1 MYARVCATQV
11 WLLPN
16 CSNVYISGD
25 KYVLL
30 HENKTP
36 LQTNL
41 FTSTA
46 PAQLVLALHPL
57 TFQPTLSS
65 NLRTMSARA
74 PLPILAA
81 RRQMRVRS
89 LPQPLLLHDKRCP
102 LAQIGLER
110 RKVANILSLQHVRRV
125 RRAENDVK
133 AAIPARFQQ
142 LQAEMGAMPVANHDC
157 WVVWRAIPQHASL

>member
-1 MYARVCATQV
+1 MVQK
-11 WLLPN
+11 P
-16 CSNVYISGD
+16 G
-25 KYVLL
+25 
-30 HENKTP
+30 KTP
-36 LQTNL
+36 GIILNDRFIIQYNFFVRKCAL
-41 FTSTA
+41 
-46 PAQLVLALHPL
+46 PRWLYHKHQVLVAQLRCPPICLA
-57 TFQPTLSS
+57 
-65 NLRTMSARA
+65 MSARA

-110 RKVANILSLQHVRRV
+110 RKIANILSLQHVSRV

-142 LQAEMGAMPVANHDC
+142 LQAEMGAMPVANHDS